1 MENIKYNEM
10 VWNTIRDMDLR
21 RTGEDSINKA

>member
-10 VWNTIRDMDLR
+10 VWNIIRDMDLR
-21 RTGEDSINKA
+21 RTGEDSIKA

>member
-10 VWNTIRDMDLR
+10 VWNIIRDMDLR
-21 RTGEDSINKA
+21 RTGVDSIKA